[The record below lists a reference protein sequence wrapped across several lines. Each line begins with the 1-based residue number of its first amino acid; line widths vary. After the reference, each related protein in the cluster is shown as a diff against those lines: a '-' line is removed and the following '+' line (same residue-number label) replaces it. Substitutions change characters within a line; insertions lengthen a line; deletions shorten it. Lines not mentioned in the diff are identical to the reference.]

1 MAILCVVIQLYTLV
15 IVARAV
21 LSWFPAD
28 GGALGTA
35 HHVVNTLTEP
45 VLGPLRRGCRSCAS
59 VASGSISPRSW
70 RSWRC
75 GSSPASSADEVS
87 DPRRAPRRDGVGM
100 AKAGRASD

>member
-21 LSWFPAD
+21 LSWFPTD

-45 VLGPLRRGCRSCAS
+45 VLGPLRRVLPLVRLGGLGIDLAPIVAIVALWLLAGIICR
-59 VASGSISPRSW
+59 
-70 RSWRC
+70 
-75 GSSPASSADEVS
+75 
-87 DPRRAPRRDGVGM
+87 
-100 AKAGRASD
+100 

>member
-45 VLGPLRRGCRSCAS
+45 VLGPLRRVLPLVRLGGLGIDLAPIVAIVALWLLAGIICR
-59 VASGSISPRSW
+59 
-70 RSWRC
+70 
-75 GSSPASSADEVS
+75 
-87 DPRRAPRRDGVGM
+87 
-100 AKAGRASD
+100 

>member
-35 HHVVNTLTEP
+35 HHGVNTLTEP
-45 VLGPLRRGCRSCAS
+45 VLGPLRRVLPLVRLGGLGIDLAPIVAIVALWLLAGIICR
-59 VASGSISPRSW
+59 
-70 RSWRC
+70 
-75 GSSPASSADEVS
+75 
-87 DPRRAPRRDGVGM
+87 
-100 AKAGRASD
+100 